1 MLFHHV
7 RFDLN
12 YNMNKDGSLNDIG
25 NRFPP
30 SSTTLSRFLSFSLS
44 HSLSQSPIKSEFQS
58 ASELTYKVL
67 EISCIFS
74 GVTQYPRYEITR
86 KSPGYVGGKKKL
98 FSPRGRFGGGG
109 GDITGYGKKRKFERC
124 NNDER

>member
-44 HSLSQSPIKSEFQS
+44 HSLSQS
-58 ASELTYKVL
+58 VL
-67 EISCIFS
+67 
-74 GVTQYPRYEITR
+74 R
-86 KSPGYVGGKKKL
+86 
-98 FSPRGRFGGGG
+98 
-109 GDITGYGKKRKFERC
+109 
-124 NNDER
+124 